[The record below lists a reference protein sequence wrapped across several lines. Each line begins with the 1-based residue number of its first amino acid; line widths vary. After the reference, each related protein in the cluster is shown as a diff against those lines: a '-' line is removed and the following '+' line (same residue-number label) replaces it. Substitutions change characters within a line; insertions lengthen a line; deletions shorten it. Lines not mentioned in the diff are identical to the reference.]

1 MSANP
6 ASLYLADL
14 RVQSRKLKDLADKA
28 LAQVQEVDL
37 TVTLDPES
45 NSLAMIIQHLAGNLR
60 SRWTD
65 FLTSDGE
72 KPDRQRDAEFEAHPA
87 TTRADLLLSWEEGW
101 ARLFDTLDSLTVED
115 LGKTVFIR
123 SEPHTVVQALN
134 RGISHA
140 AYHVGQI
147 VFLSKHF
154 ASTEWR
160 TLSVPRGK
168 SQDFLEAM
176 QRKAGAS

>member
-1 MSANP
+1 MTANP
-6 ASLYLADL
+6 SGLFLEDL

-28 LAQVQEVDL
+28 LAQVRDADL

-45 NSLAMIIQHLAGNLR
+45 NSLTIIIQHLAGNLR

-72 KPDRQRDAEFEAHPA
+72 KPDRQRDAEFEAHA
-87 TTRADLLLSWEEGW
+87 GTARAGLLASWDEGW

-115 LGKTVFIR
+115 LGKTIFIR

-154 ASTEWR
+154 ASTDWR

-168 SQDFLEAM
+168 SQEYLEAM
-176 QRKAGAS
+176 QRKTGAT

>member
-1 MSANP
+1 MTTNP
-6 ASLYLADL
+6 ASLYLEDL
-14 RVQSRKLKDLADKA
+14 QVQSRKLKDLADKA
-28 LAQVQEVDL
+28 LAQVVDADL
-37 TVTLDPES
+37 TVSLDPES
-45 NSLAMIIQHLAGNLR
+45 NSLAMIIQHLSGNLR

-72 KPDRQRDAEFEAHPA
+72 KPDRQRDAEFEAHPEA
-87 TTRADLLLSWEEGW
+87 TRATLMASWDEGW

-115 LGKTVFIR
+115 LSKTVLIR

-147 VFLSKHF
+147 VFLAKHF
-154 ASTEWR
+154 ASTDWR

-168 SQDFLEAM
+168 SQEFLEAM
-176 QRKAGAS
+176 QRKAGA